1 MHNNYY
7 LTKKVVT
14 NDKQLVQKS
23 KSVKYFYTKETL
35 VHKICFRI
43 LILKMLNESNTNVII

>member
-14 NDKQLVQKS
+14 NDKQLIQKS
-23 KSVKYFYTKETL
+23 KSVKYFYTNEIL

-43 LILKMLNESNTNVII
+43 LILKKLT